1 MRSIM
6 RGGLLAKLAWGSYLG
21 GLVVTL
27 WLIFFLL
34 FMHSFFKGVTLEFP
48 PRGLTLEN
56 YLQITDWFFPALRAS
71 LLLGLCAG
79 ILDMLLAIPA
89 SYALSRFEFRGKNFT
104 NTFLLAP
111 NMVPAISLAL
121 GLLVLYSR
129 LGLLDTFWGLV
140 FALAIITMPYMLRS
154 VMSAFNE
161 LDPSLEEAAR
171 TLGAGR
177 WRAFLAVTL
186 PLIGPGVLAGLLLSF
201 IIGFNEFTVI
211 IFVYGPKNLPASVWL
226 WNMLFMY
233 GITPQFAAAVA
244 IMQIV
249 SFAVLFVLVRVIG
262 RRYLQG
268 VVF

>member
-1 MRSIM
+1 MRSI
-6 RGGLLAKLAWGSYLG
+6 RRRGLLGKLAWGIYLG
-21 GLVVTL
+21 ALIVTL

-34 FMHSFFKGVTLEFP
+34 FMHSFFKGLTLEFP

-56 YLQITDWFFPALRAS
+56 YTQITNQFFPALRIS
-71 LLLGLCAG
+71 LLLGLCASL
-79 ILDMLLAIPA
+79 LDMVLAIPA
-89 SYALSRFEFRGKNFT
+89 SYALTRFESRGKDLM
-104 NTFLLAP
+104 NTFLLTP

-121 GLLVLYSR
+121 GLLVLYSKI
-129 LGLLDTFWGLV
+129 GLLDSFFGLV

-177 WRAFLAVTL
+177 WRTFLAVTL

-211 IFVYGPKNLPASVWL
+211 IFLYGPKNLPASVWL

-244 IMQIV
+244 VMQLV
-249 SFAVLFVLVRVIG
+249 SFAVLFVLVRVVG
-262 RRYLQG
+262 RRYLHG
-268 VVF
+268 VIF

>member
-1 MRSIM
+1 MQSIR
-6 RGGLLAKLAWGSYLG
+6 RGRLLGKLGWGIYLG
-21 GLVVTL
+21 GLIATL
-27 WLIFFLL
+27 WMIFLLL

-48 PRGLTLEN
+48 PQGLTLEN
-56 YLQITDWFFPALRAS
+56 YLQITSQFFPALRLS
-71 LLLGLCAG
+71 LLLGLSAG
-79 ILDMLLAIPA
+79 LLNMLLAIPA
-89 SYALSRFEFRGKNFT
+89 SFALTRFEFRGRNLV
-104 NTFLLAP
+104 NAFLLAP

-121 GLLVLYSR
+121 GLLALYSAI
-129 LGLLDTFWGLV
+129 GLMDSFWGLTM
-140 FALAIITMPYMLRS
+140 ALGIITMPYMLRS

-171 TLGAGR
+171 ALGAGR

-201 IIGFNEFTVI
+201 IIGFNEFTII
-211 IFVYGPKNLPASVWL
+211 IFLYGPKNLPASVWL

-244 IMQIV
+244 VMQLV
-249 SFAVLFVLVRVIG
+249 SFGVLYVLVRVIG